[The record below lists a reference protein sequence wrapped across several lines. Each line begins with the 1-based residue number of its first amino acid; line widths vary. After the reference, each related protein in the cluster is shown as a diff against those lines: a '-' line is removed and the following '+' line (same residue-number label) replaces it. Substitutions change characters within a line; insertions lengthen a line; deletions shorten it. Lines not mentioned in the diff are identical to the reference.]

1 MSYYLS
7 IAFVLFS
14 FAAARTPQAGKP
26 HVVPASNAK
35 GTWTNEDLERLSG
48 VPGLIS
54 VVGPPANE
62 FSQGVSAP
70 APQSGAKDR
79 AWYAE
84 NADSLNARLET
95 ERADLR
101 SFRQALA
108 DVRELKS
115 TTSGV
120 DLAEDDIGIT
130 PAATIDILQNRV
142 TETQRKLDA
151 LEELARRNG
160 IPPGVLRGRGQGRAA
175 QNEVTEAEPSQY
187 EASAHGDDL

>member
-7 IAFVLFS
+7 MAFVLFS
-14 FAAARTPQAGKP
+14 FAAARTPHAGKP
-26 HVVPASNAK
+26 QVVPASDAK
-35 GTWTNEDLERLSG
+35 RTWTNEDLEQLSR

-62 FSQGVSAP
+62 LSQGVSAP
-70 APQSGAKDR
+70 APQSEAKDP

-84 NADSLNARLET
+84 RADSLNARLET
-95 ERADLR
+95 EQADLR

-115 TTSGV
+115 TTGGV
-120 DLAEDDIGIT
+120 NLDEDNIGIT
-130 PAATIDILQNRV
+130 PGASIDILQNRV
-142 TETQRKLDA
+142 TQTQRKLDA

-160 IPPGVLRGRGQGRAA
+160 IPPGVLRGPWQALDA
-175 QNEVTEAEPSQY
+175 EDAVTTTEP
-187 EASAHGDDL
+187 